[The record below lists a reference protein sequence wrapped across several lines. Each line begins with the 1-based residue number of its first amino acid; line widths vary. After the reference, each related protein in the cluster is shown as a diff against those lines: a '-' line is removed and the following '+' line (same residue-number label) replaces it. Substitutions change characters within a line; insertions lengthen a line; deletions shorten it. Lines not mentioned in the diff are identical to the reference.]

1 MKRTIALKLNLTQ
14 EQFLALSTTQQA
26 FSSGCN
32 QVAAFALENRCWN
45 RVALHNLCYYK
56 VREKAEVLGS
66 QMVCNAIRKVCAS
79 YKVLKIKK
87 SQPVPPIKFKETSSI
102 HYCARTFTLKNNL
115 LSLFTIHGRIKCQ
128 YQIGPHQ
135 ERYLAVGKIK
145 EGELIRKGK
154 RWFFHLVLDIP
165 DVDPLTEGTVMA
177 VDMGENNLATT
188 SNNTIHGGGKLR
200 HKRDKF
206 LARRKKLQSNGSR
219 AAKRKLRKISGKERR
234 YVKETNHLVSKS
246 IVQEAMQNGV
256 QRIIMEDLTHIRRR
270 IKAGKRMRC
279 RLHRW
284 PWYELQQFVEYKGK
298 AQGMNIQYVNPAYTS
313 LTCSICDN
321 LGTRHKHQFKC
332 FNCGSYQHS
341 DRNACRNLC
350 KLAGSVVPAM
360 ASVNMPM
367 VATALPLVT
376 SFRL

>member
-14 EQFLALSTTQQA
+14 EQSLSLLGTQQA
-26 FSSGCN
+26 FSNGCN
-32 QVAAFALENRCWN
+32 HIASLALENRCWN
-45 RVALHNLCYYK
+45 QVKLHHLCYYQ
-56 VREKAEVLGS
+56 VREKTEMLGA

-87 SQPVPPIKFKETSSI
+87 SQEVPAIKFKETSSI
-102 HYCARTFTLKNNL
+102 HYCARTFTLKNET

-128 YQIGPHQ
+128 YQMGPHQ
-135 ERYLAVGKIK
+135 EYYLAVGKIK

-165 DVDPLTEGTVMA
+165 DVKPLTEGNVMA

-188 SNNTIHGGGKLR
+188 SNNTIHGGRKLR
-200 HKRDKF
+200 HKRDVY

-219 AAKRKLRKISGKERR
+219 SAKRKLQKISGKERR

-246 IVQEAMQNGV
+246 IVQEAMKTGIQM
-256 QRIIMEDLTHIRRR
+256 IIMEDLTHIRKRM
-270 IKAGKRMRC
+270 KAGKRMRC

-284 PWYELQQFVEYKGK
+284 SWHELQTFIEYKAQ
-298 AQGMNIQYVNPAYTS
+298 AQGIRLQYVNPAYTS
-313 LTCSICDN
+313 LTCSKCQS
-321 LGTRHKHQFKC
+321 LGERHKHQFKC
-332 FNCGSYQHS
+332 FSCGSYQHS
-341 DRNACRNLC
+341 DRNACQNLC

-360 ASVNMPM
+360 VSVNMPM
-367 VATALPLVT
+367 VATAC
-376 SFRL
+376 R

>member
-1 MKRTIALKLNLTQ
+1 MKRTIALKLELTQ
-14 EQFLALSTTQQA
+14 EQFSSLLATQQA
-26 FSSGCN
+26 FSNGCN
-32 QVAAFALENRCWN
+32 HVAAFALENRCWN
-45 RVALHNLCYYK
+45 KVKLHNLCYYQ
-56 VREKAEVLGS
+56 VREKVEILGS

-87 SQPVPPIKFKETSSI
+87 SQEAPAIKFKDSSSI
-102 HYCARTFTLKNNL
+102 HYCARTFSLKNEI
-115 LSLFTIHGRIKCQ
+115 LSLFTINGRIKCQ
-128 YQIGPHQ
+128 YQIGPYQ
-135 ERYLAVGKIK
+135 EQYLAKGKIK

-165 DVDPLTEGTVMA
+165 DVDPLTEGAVMA

-206 LARRKKLQSNGSR
+206 LARRKTLQSNGSR
-219 AAKRKLRKISGKERR
+219 SAKRKLRRISGKERR

-246 IVQEAMQNGV
+246 IIQEAMQTGV
-256 QRIIMEDLTHIRRR
+256 QTIIMEDLTHIRKR
-270 IKAGKRMRC
+270 IKANKRMRC

-284 PWYELQQFVEYKGK
+284 SWYELQQFVEYKAK
-298 AQGMNIQYVNPAYTS
+298 AQGINIQYVNPAYTS
-313 LTCSICDN
+313 LTCSICQS
-321 LGTRHKHQFKC
+321 LGIRHKHQFKC

-341 DRNACRNLC
+341 DRNACQNLC

-367 VATALPLVT
+367 VATALPLAT